1 MLPRLRWNQT
11 PMTQILTPRSQ
22 SSSVRSPTTPATP
35 TALKS
40 PAARLFYSASAL
52 VILVLVVIGFRHFY
66 FEGAAH
72 PGRPITPPIRMLIIA
87 HGVTMS
93 AWLIFFAVQ
102 PMLVASGHLRAH
114 MKAGKIG
121 GVLALANLAAG
132 SLLAVQSAKHAP
144 PEFVLWTL
152 DRAQFMAVPML
163 GIWVFAAFVA
173 VGLWKRKKPATHR
186 AMMLCGTLAAAA
198 AGISRIDI
206 TNNIYMGTQL
216 ERFFGPFL
224 TTLMLAFALLTIR
237 CVLIRSLDRAL
248 AVGTLL
254 LTAACVGT
262 MFIARTDAWR
272 SFAEMMMG

>member
-1 MLPRLRWNQT
+1 MT
-11 PMTQILTPRSQ
+11 PDPTARSH
-22 SSSVRSPTTPATP
+22 SSSVRS
-35 TALKS
+35 S
-40 PAARLFYSASAL
+40 AARLFHSASAL
-52 VILVLVVIGFRHFY
+52 VIFVLVVIGFRHFY

-72 PGRPITPPIRMLIIA
+72 PGRPITPPIRMPIIG

-93 AWLIFFAVQ
+93 TWLIFFAVQ

-121 GVLALANLAAG
+121 GVLALANLALG
-132 SLLAVQSAKHAP
+132 SLLAVQSATHAP

-152 DRAQFMAVPML
+152 DRVQFMAVPML
-163 GIWVFAAFVA
+163 GIWTFAAFVA
-173 VGLWKRKKPATHR
+173 AGLWKRKEPATHR
-186 AMMLCGTLAAAA
+186 AMMLSGTLAAAA

-206 TNNIYMGTQL
+206 TSSLYMSTQW
-216 ERFFGPFL
+216 EHVFGPFL
-224 TTLMLAFALLTIR
+224 TTLILAFALLAIR
-237 CVLIRSLDRAL
+237 CVLLRSLDRPL

-272 SFAEMMMG
+272 SFAAMLMG